1 MTDPDAYAAL
11 LDARAELSDLDAAAW
26 LAEAHGGRLDAVT
39 AQRRADL
46 AVRWVIVPTLCLLC
60 RPATPGDHLRVVRR
74 ADRSR
79 VRRPAPARGM
89 STVAGEMRSALQGFR
104 SVSRCGTAPRNGP
117 RCVAHNSLT
126 CDVAGKPGGMAR
138 KGAVQRASRSAA
150 TSGNAPRGG
159 AECSR

>member
-60 RPATPGDHLRVVRR
+60 RERWPVSVPVDSDRLPRAIICGSCDVRTAAEYGDL
-74 ADRSR
+74 
-79 VRRPAPARGM
+79 RRPAG
-89 STVAGEMRSALQGFR
+89 
-104 SVSRCGTAPRNGP
+104 
-117 RCVAHNSLT
+117 
-126 CDVAGKPGGMAR
+126 
-138 KGAVQRASRSAA
+138 
-150 TSGNAPRGG
+150 
-159 AECSR
+159 